1 MPFPPPFFPKR
12 FIICAR
18 FAKAHHLRRSDAS
31 FVALDEDIM
40 CSFVSVSLSFVLSHH
55 SALFSLLFSQNSV
68 FPSKR
73 PKKRK
78 TQKDKTRRTKS
89 HFKRH

>member
-31 FVALDEDIM
+31 FVALDEDILRALL
-40 CSFVSVSLSFVLSHH
+40 CVCLSLSFVLSLR
-55 SALFSLLFSQNSV
+55 SLFSLLFSQKHHQFFS
-68 FPSKR
+68 R
-73 PKKRK
+73 ETKKRK
-78 TQKDKTRRTKS
+78 TQKLGPKS
-89 HFKRH
+89 HVTRH